1 MHSTQNRA
9 SGISLRHLLPEARI
23 FGSSDIEFTSCCS
36 SPDECQPGDLFVA
49 LCGPDEDT
57 HDFAITAVENGAAAV
72 VVERYLPVRV
82 PQCLVRDTRVA
93 YGQICQ
99 ALAGDPTRQMRTVGV
114 TGSNGKTVTSMLL
127 ASILGG
133 DAAERD
139 QNLVGVISSIG
150 YSDGVRQSVS
160 ARTTPPQPE
169 LADWLRR
176 MVTNHCRHAVL
187 EVSSKAM
194 ADRRLAGVQLDAVV
208 LTNLRRD
215 HLPEHHSMT
224 NYRRLKL
231 SLLKQLKPEGFA
243 ILNADDPFTAD
254 ILPQLPQ
261 PALTYGFT
269 SEADLTATIVERHA
283 SEQTFLLHA
292 GQQSVPVRT
301 QMIGDHHVSNCLA
314 AAAVA
319 LVFGHDLASIA
330 RGLER
335 VESIPG
341 RLEMIRCGQPY
352 AVYVDGAQTPDAV
365 AAALRTVRRVTQGRV
380 ICVCGA
386 EGTSDSVRRAE
397 LGMALERGS
406 QQLVLTND
414 NPGEEE
420 PLQIMHDLLDG
431 ISKPAKVQIIPD
443 RETAIAWALR
453 NARRGDAVLMLGKG
467 DRDGQ
472 LIGRKRVAWSDREMT
487 RTLLYHQGAPSA
499 EPPVRSTNHLRIV
512 G

>member
-9 SGISLRHLLPEARI
+9 GGISLRQLLPEARI
-23 FGSSDIEFTSCCS
+23 FGSHDIEFRSCCS
-36 SPDECQPGDLFVA
+36 SPDDCQPGDLFVA
-49 LCGPDEDT
+49 ICGAEDDS
-57 HDFAITAVENGAAAV
+57 HDWATTAVENGAVAV

-82 PQCLVRDTRVA
+82 PQCLVGDSRVA
-93 YGQICQ
+93 YGIICQ
-99 ALAGDPTRQMRTVGV
+99 ALAGDPTSQMRTIGV
-114 TGSNGKTVTSMLL
+114 TGSNGKTVTSMLI

-133 DAAERD
+133 DAAERA
-139 QNLVGVISSIG
+139 QNLVGAISSVG
-150 YSDGVRQSVS
+150 CSDGVRQSES
-160 ARTTPPQPE
+160 SRTTPVQPE

-176 MVTNHCRHAVL
+176 MVSNHCRHAVL

-194 ADRRLAGVQLDAVV
+194 ADRRLAGVQLDAYV

-215 HLPEHHSMT
+215 HLPEHHSMA

-254 ILPQLPQ
+254 LLPQLAQ
-261 PALTYGFT
+261 PALTYGIN

-283 SEQTFLLHA
+283 SEQTFILHA
-292 GQQSVPVRT
+292 GQESIPVRT

-319 LVFGHDLASIA
+319 LVLGHDLASIA

-335 VESIPG
+335 VEYVPG
-341 RLEMIRCGQPY
+341 RLEMLRCGQPY
-352 AVYVDGAQTPDAV
+352 SVYVDGAQSPDAV
-365 AAALRTVRRVTQGRV
+365 TAALRTVRRVTTGRV

-397 LGMALERGS
+397 LGMALERNS

-414 NPGEEE
+414 NPGEQE

-431 ISKPAKVQIIPD
+431 IAKPAKVQIIPD

-453 NARRGDAVLMLGKG
+453 NARRGDSVVILGKG
-467 DRDGQ
+467 DRDFQ
-472 LIGRKRVAWSDREMT
+472 LVGRKRLKWSDRDMT
-487 RTLLYHQGAPSA
+487 RTLLYQQGATTA
-499 EPPVRSTNHLRIV
+499 QPPVRSTSHLRIV